1 MSKGISFG
9 VKVAAVV
16 GLGVA
21 AAVTLLT
28 FERPPVDTVQRG
40 FRGTGMELTYR
51 PPALARLE
59 AANQA
64 PEPIAPIPAV
74 GPRAGQ
80 VYQNVRILGDL
91 PVGQFT
97 RLMAAMTTWVAP
109 TTGPNAGCAYCHQGE
124 NFAAEGVYTKDVS
137 RRMLQMTRHINETWS
152 SHVGATGVTCYTCHR
167 GNAVPAEVWAKNTG
181 PNPHNANTVASLRG
195 GQNLAMRANAYS
207 SLPFDAFSTFLAA
220 DPADIRMA
228 SRQIR
233 PGNNPNSTMDAEWTY
248 GLMMHFSQSLGV
260 NCTYCH
266 NTQNFASWDVSPPT
280 RATAW
285 HGIRMTRD
293 VNTNFMEPLQPVFAG
308 PGVPAGR
315 LGPHGDVL
323 KVSCGTCHQG
333 AFKPLL
339 GAQMANQY
347 PELRSVRLQ

>member
-1 MSKGISFG
+1 MKKGVPFG
-9 VKVAAVV
+9 VWV
-16 GLGVA
+16 GAGILGIISALIV
-21 AAVTLLT
+21 LLT
-28 FERPPVDTVQRG
+28 FERPPIETVQRG
-40 FRGTGMELTYR
+40 FRGTAMELTYR
-51 PPALARLE
+51 PQALAQLE
-59 AANQA
+59 AANRA

-137 RRMLQMTRHINETWS
+137 RRMLQMTRHINETWA

-181 PNPHNANTVASLRG
+181 PNPHNLATVWSLRG
-195 GQNLAMRANAYS
+195 GQNQAVRATAYS
-207 SLPFDAFSTFLAA
+207 SLPFDAFSTYLAG
-220 DPADIRMA
+220 DPSDIRMA
-228 SRQIR
+228 SRQIG
-233 PGNNPNSTMDAEWTY
+233 PGNNPNSTMDTEWTY
-248 GLMMHFSQSLGV
+248 GLMMHFSQALGV

-266 NTQNFASWDVSPPT
+266 NSRQFASWDGPPQ

-285 HGIRMTRD
+285 YGIRMTRD
-293 VNTNFMEPLQPVFAG
+293 VNVNFMEPLQPVFAG
-308 PGVPAGR
+308 PTVPPGR